1 MKDMAKYPRLH
12 RRGNR
17 YYIRAKVPMDLQ
29 AHLGKQEIKYS
40 LDTSDYR
47 EAVRRLGVESL
58 KVDQE
63 LAEARRRVEAK
74 PVGDLS
80 ETEMER
86 LAAIVYHDQLQEDD
100 KRRQGGM
107 SRAAY
112 EEYEELLHTL
122 EPELRERLAQG
133 NTKAIEGYTAE
144 LLADHGIA
152 LAQDSPAFHRLAV
165 KLLETSVKANK
176 AMRERLTGHVVPTP
190 PAPARPATSTLVSP
204 GDTSG
209 SPTILQVFEMWSTEH
224 KAGGGPQKTADDFG
238 IQVRRFAELHG
249 DMPVAEIT
257 KAHVRD
263 FKDAM
268 LRLPVRRGKRWDGLT
283 VPQVLER
290 TGDDPTL
297 QRLSPRT
304 VNDKCLGAIGAVLGW
319 AEDNDYLPH
328 NPASGVKVKGAKVTA
343 DPRLSYSINDL
354 NMIFRFPIFTEDERP
369 QAGAGEAA
377 KWLPLL
383 ALFTGARLE
392 ELGQLTTDDLKEERG
407 VRYLDLT
414 SIEEGKR
421 RKTESSKR
429 RVPIHPELVRLGFL
443 RYVEGI
449 GEGRVFP
456 DLVWSEEK
464 WTGRWSK
471 WWGRYARKHG
481 LTDPRK
487 VFHSFRHTI
496 KDAFREAGVEE
507 QVGDAITGHAPKTEG
522 RKYGSSQYP
531 LAQLAE
537 GIKKV
542 KYPGL
547 DLSHLLPRSG
557 G

>member
-1 MKDMAKYPRLH
+1 MAKYPRLH
-12 RRGNR
+12 HRGSR
-17 YYIRAKVPMDLQ
+17 YYIRVKVPMDLQ
-29 AHLGKQEIKYS
+29 AHLGKREIKYS
-40 LDTSDYR
+40 LGTSNYR
-47 EAVRRLGVESL
+47 EAVERLGVESL

-63 LAEARRRVEAK
+63 LAQARRRVEAK
-74 PVGDLS
+74 PVDDLS

-100 KRRQGGM
+100 ERRRGGLM
-107 SRAAY
+107 GTKYS
-112 EEYEELLHTL
+112 EYEELLLTL
-122 EPELRERLAQG
+122 ELEYAKRCGQNDTWSIAP
-133 NTKAIEGYTAE
+133 YTTE
-144 LLADHGIA
+144 LLADHGIT
-152 LAQDSPAFHRLAV
+152 LDQNSQAFHVLAK
-165 KLLETSVKANK
+165 KLLEALVRANK
-176 AMRERLTGHVVPTP
+176 AMRERLTGEVVPTP
-190 PAPARPATSTLVSP
+190 PVPPRPATSNTVGTGYSIQ
-204 GDTSG
+204 G
-209 SPTILQVFEMWSTEH
+209 PTILQVFEMWATEH
-224 KAGGGPQKTADDFG
+224 KAGGGPQKTTVDYG
-238 IQVRRFAELHG
+238 LQIRRFAELHG

-290 TGDDPTL
+290 TGDDQTL
-297 QRLSPRT
+297 QCLSPMT
-304 VNDKCLGAIGAVLGW
+304 VNGKCLGAIGAVLGW
-319 AEDNDYLPH
+319 AEDNDYIPH

-343 DPRLSYSINDL
+343 DPRLSYSIDDL
-354 NMIFRFPIFTEDERP
+354 NMIFRFPIFTQGERP
-369 QAGAGEAA
+369 KGGAGEAA

-414 SIEEGKR
+414 SIVEGKR

-456 DLVWSEEK
+456 ELVWSEEK

-542 KYPGL
+542 EYPGL
-547 DLSHLLPRSG
+547 DLSHLK
-557 G
+557 